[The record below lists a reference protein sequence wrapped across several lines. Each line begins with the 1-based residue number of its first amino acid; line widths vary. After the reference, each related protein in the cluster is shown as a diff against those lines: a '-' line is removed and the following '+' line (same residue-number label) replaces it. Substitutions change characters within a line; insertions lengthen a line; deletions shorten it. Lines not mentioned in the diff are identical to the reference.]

1 MKLKACF
8 STPKW
13 LFGLSHGVGIYES
26 RASAGWNFSIRVYK
40 IVILPFES
48 PILER
53 AENGDVVGIQ
63 QLFSTRQA
71 SPFDRSE
78 SGWTVI
84 DVRF

>member
-1 MKLKACF
+1 M
-8 STPKW
+8 
-13 LFGLSHGVGIYES
+13 
-26 RASAGWNFSIRVYK
+26 YK